1 MYALMSFFFMESDIL
16 GVILD
21 TWVKISGVMPLSN
34 ADNNPIIPK
43 PKKSNT
49 TNARKT
55 AKNNPIYI
63 PIRAEIA
70 VFDQRYKFG
79 SMFFDKV
86 SKNKT
91 AVNIGAIIAAI
102 IANHLKIFL
111 VDIIP
116 LLE

>member
-1 MYALMSFFFMESDIL
+1 MESDIC

-21 TWVKISGVMPLSN
+21 TCVKISGVMPLSN
-34 ADNNPIIPK
+34 ADNTPIMPK
-43 PKKSNT
+43 PKKNNITNT
-49 TNARKT
+49 RKT
-55 AKNNPIYI
+55 AKNIPIYK
-63 PIRAEIA
+63 PIRVAIA

-79 SMFFDKV
+79 SVFFDKI

-91 AVNIGAIIAAI
+91 AVKTGAIIAAI
-102 IANHLKIFL
+102 IANHLKIFF